1 MNIRITPS
9 AIALARDV
17 TALSDEEVARLVEES
32 GTPSVIGIFPT
43 GYEDDAWR
51 AHLLRRESVDDVS
64 DAVVL
69 RFPNSMESFRAKQA
83 LLRREREK
91 GKQRSEPAAM
101 RRAAD
106 LIEGATR

>member
-1 MNIRITPS
+1 MNIRITQS
-9 AIALARDV
+9 VLEQARDV
-17 TALSDEEVARLVEES
+17 AGVDTDEVAHLVKES
-32 GTPSVIGIFPT
+32 GSTAVGIFPT
-43 GYEDDAWR
+43 GYEDDPWR
-51 AHLLRRESVDDVS
+51 AHLLRGEAVDDVS

-91 GKQRSEPAAM
+91 GKQRSERAAM